1 MVELQLHAERDRER
15 SLGHARIVISGLA
28 SVPSAVEFIIRR
40 EGYSEANLGRSGWQV
55 REERLRPV
63 AVLSEAK
70 ATVLIV
76 APSLTHH
83 LEAGPYHF
91 VLPALNGDGVV
102 FWPDDIDVF
111 DGDIQARETAPE
123 PEPEPDDSTVTLRAV
138 RRGPPPRSEDPTVQE
153 GEETKRD
160 DTVRVDHQVVVDPPV
175 PEPKPPSSWL
185 RYLLI
190 ALGIVVLVAAS
201 GSALWFWRDEIFGK
215 PMPLVEPKPPEPPP
229 SPSSPAPAPAP
240 AWPDGTDALSPSQV
254 IEQAANP
261 ADIHAVAVRRQGAGN
276 HEDALQLFEVAAERN
291 YGPAHTALG
300 RMYDPN
306 GFVAGR
312 PFASPDLRNA
322 ACHYKEAVVRGDASA
337 EAPRE
342 ALRLLLEREVQGGSG
357 SAATALKECWP

>member
-1 MVELQLHAERDRER
+1 MELQLRAERDRER
-15 SLGHARIVISGLA
+15 SLGHARIVIGGLA
-28 SVPSAVEFIIRR
+28 SVPSAIEFIIRR
-40 EGYSEANLGRSGWQV
+40 EGYSEANLGHSGWQV

-63 AVLSEAK
+63 AILSEAK

-76 APSLTHH
+76 APSLTRH

-91 VLPALNGDGVV
+91 VLPALSGDGVV

-123 PEPEPDDSTVTLRAV
+123 PEPEQDDSTVAFRSG
-138 RRGPPPRSEDPTVQE
+138 RRGPPPRSEDPTLQE
-153 GEETKRD
+153 SEETRRD
-160 DTVRVDHQVVVDPPV
+160 DTVRVDHRVVVDPPV
-175 PEPKPPSSWL
+175 PEPKPASSWRL
-185 RYLLI
+185 YLLI
-190 ALGIVVLVAAS
+190 ALGVVVLLAAS
-201 GSALWFWRDEIFGK
+201 GSALWFGRDEVFGK
-215 PMPLVEPKPPEPPP
+215 VIPIVEPKPVPPP
-229 SPSSPAPAPAP
+229 SPPPPAPTP

-254 IEQAANP
+254 VERATNP
-261 ADIHAVAVRRQGAGN
+261 AAIHAVAVRRQGAGN

-300 RMYDPN
+300 KMYDPN

-312 PFASPDLRNA
+312 PFASPDPRNA

-342 ALRLLLEREVQGGSG
+342 ALRLLLEREAQGGSG